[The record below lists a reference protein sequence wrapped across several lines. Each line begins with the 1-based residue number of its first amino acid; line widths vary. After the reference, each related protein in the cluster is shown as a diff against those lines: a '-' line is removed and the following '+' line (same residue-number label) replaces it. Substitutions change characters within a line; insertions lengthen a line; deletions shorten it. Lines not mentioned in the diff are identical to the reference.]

1 MTFSWANTV
10 KWAQRQRLSYY
21 VLWKLIYAAPEVIH
35 GGTYVG
41 SSLLE
46 IKADVWVVKSVRVFD
61 GLSKEEDWRQEL
73 MDLAGGNLYV
83 PLKVGFARMGGVVQ

>member
-1 MTFSWANTV
+1 M
-10 KWAQRQRLSYY
+10 
-21 VLWKLIYAAPEVIH
+21 IH

-61 GLSKEEDWRQEL
+61 GLSKEED
-73 MDLAGGNLYV
+73 
-83 PLKVGFARMGGVVQ
+83 